1 MRAGL
6 YSRRALARGFSLL
19 ELLVAMAILGMS
31 LGLIYRAS
39 GSAARGMAS
48 VEMQSRATAELESLL
63 AWRDTVPEG
72 GWHDAGR
79 RGGFDWR
86 IDSAPW
92 AGSLNDS
99 RTVPL
104 HEVQYSV
111 SWFNGDRVQSLQ
123 VTTLLPQALPLA
135 GQVR

>member
-1 MRAGL
+1 MNKPIHKARV
-6 YSRRALARGFSLL
+6 RARGFSLL

-39 GSAARGMAS
+39 AGAASGMAS
-48 VEMQSRATAELESLL
+48 VELQSRAAAELESLL

-72 GWHDAGR
+72 GWHAAGR
-79 RGGFDWR
+79 RAGLDWR
-86 IDSAPW
+86 IDSSPW
-92 AGSLNDS
+92 AGSITDS

-111 SWFNGDRVQSLQ
+111 SWAVGERVQSLQ

>member
-1 MRAGL
+1 MMAGL
-6 YSRRALARGFSLL
+6 HSRRALARGFSLL

-48 VEMQSRATAELESLL
+48 VETQARAAVELESLL
-63 AWRDTVPEG
+63 AWRDTVPEA
-72 GWHDAGR
+72 GWHEAGR

-92 AGSLNDS
+92 AGSINDS
-99 RTVPL
+99 RSVRL
-104 HEVQYSV
+104 HEVAYTV
-111 SWFNGDRVQSLQ
+111 SWFNGDQVQSLQ